1 MRNLRLKFVLIT
13 MSMLTAMVL
22 VLLVIGERYDKYW
35 DEYDTYRIVKLVAA
49 NGYVKENTDEAI
61 AFVTIDE
68 NDKPDIQV
76 NNTFLTNKE
85 VKEVSKDLLNRGK
98 KSWKWHDYIYSLKEK
113 KDGTW
118 QLVFID
124 FSSYSASYA
133 QIFLITVYVIFGLL
147 LLTGVS
153 IYLSRFI
160 VQPAQAAID
169 REKQFVSDAS
179 HELKTPI
186 ASIRANAQ
194 VLQNQIAPN
203 RYLNHI
209 LSETKRMEHLIQ
221 ELLGLSKLDDKDGRE
236 HFEKVNLSSICQE
249 MILSYESLAYEE
261 GKLKAIGVSNFY
273 PHVLANFCETVR
285 VKPMVNQ
292 VELHPYFAQPE
303 ALATMKYY
311 NVQPEA
317 WAPLGGGRHKPFENN
332 LLQSIAD
339 AHQKSISQVILR
351 WNIQRGVVVI
361 PKSTHQ
367 QRIEENFAIWDFSLT
382 EKEMAQISSLDLG
395 YVGES
400 LKHFN
405 PEFVR
410 GCLAVKIHD

>member
-1 MRNLRLKFVLIT
+1 
-13 MSMLTAMVL
+13 MVL

-261 GKLKAIGVSNFY
+261 GKLIEDQIAENIEILGQESQLKQLVTILLDNAIKHSLDNGKITVELLQEKKTALLRVSNPSLVYPDEVLKNLFERFYQAEDSRNSSSSFGLGLAIAKAIVEKHKGSITVSQSDDQLTF
-273 PHVLANFCETVR
+273 E
-285 VKPMVNQ
+285 
-292 VELHPYFAQPE
+292 
-303 ALATMKYY
+303 
-311 NVQPEA
+311 VQL
-317 WAPLGGGRHKPFENN
+317 PLK
-332 LLQSIAD
+332 
-339 AHQKSISQVILR
+339 
-351 WNIQRGVVVI
+351 
-361 PKSTHQ
+361 
-367 QRIEENFAIWDFSLT
+367 
-382 EKEMAQISSLDLG
+382 
-395 YVGES
+395 
-400 LKHFN
+400 
-405 PEFVR
+405 
-410 GCLAVKIHD
+410 

>member
-1 MRNLRLKFVLIT
+1 MKNLRLKFVLIT
-13 MSMLTAMVL
+13 MSMLTAIVL

-133 QIFLITVYVIFGLL
+133 QVFLVTVYVIFGLL

-153 IYLSRFI
+153 IYLSHFI

-221 ELLGLSKLDDKDGRE
+221 ELLSLSKLDNKDGRA
-236 HFEKVNLSSICQE
+236 HFEKVDLSSICQE

-261 GKLKAIGVSNFY
+261 GKLIEDQIAENIEILGQESQLKQLVTILLDNAIKHSLDNGKITVELLQEKKTALLRVSNPSLVYPDEVLKNLFERFYQAEDSRNSSSSFGLGLAIAKAILEKHKGSITVSQADSQLTF
-273 PHVLANFCETVR
+273 E
-285 VKPMVNQ
+285 
-292 VELHPYFAQPE
+292 
-303 ALATMKYY
+303 
-311 NVQPEA
+311 VQL
-317 WAPLGGGRHKPFENN
+317 PLK
-332 LLQSIAD
+332 
-339 AHQKSISQVILR
+339 
-351 WNIQRGVVVI
+351 
-361 PKSTHQ
+361 
-367 QRIEENFAIWDFSLT
+367 
-382 EKEMAQISSLDLG
+382 
-395 YVGES
+395 
-400 LKHFN
+400 
-405 PEFVR
+405 
-410 GCLAVKIHD
+410 

>member
-13 MSMLTAMVL
+13 MSMLTTMVL
-22 VLLVIGERYDKYW
+22 VLLVISERYNKYW
-35 DEYDTYRIVKLVAA
+35 DEHDTYRIVKLVAA

-61 AFVTIDE
+61 AFVIIDK

-98 KSWKWHDYIYSLKEK
+98 KSWKWYDYIYSLKEK

-133 QIFLITVYVIFGLL
+133 QVFLVTVYVIFGLL

-261 GKLKAIGVSNFY
+261 GKLIEDQIAENIEILGQESQLKQLVTILLDNAIKHSLDNGKITVELLQEKKTALLRVSNPSLVYPDEVLKNLFERFYQAEDSRNSSSSFGLGLAIAKAIVEKHKGSITVSQSDDQLTF
-273 PHVLANFCETVR
+273 E
-285 VKPMVNQ
+285 
-292 VELHPYFAQPE
+292 
-303 ALATMKYY
+303 
-311 NVQPEA
+311 VQL
-317 WAPLGGGRHKPFENN
+317 PLK
-332 LLQSIAD
+332 
-339 AHQKSISQVILR
+339 
-351 WNIQRGVVVI
+351 
-361 PKSTHQ
+361 
-367 QRIEENFAIWDFSLT
+367 
-382 EKEMAQISSLDLG
+382 
-395 YVGES
+395 
-400 LKHFN
+400 
-405 PEFVR
+405 
-410 GCLAVKIHD
+410 

>member
-1 MRNLRLKFVLIT
+1 MKNLRLKFVFIT

-22 VLLVIGERYDKYW
+22 ILLVISDRYDRYW

-76 NNTFLTNKE
+76 NNTFLANKE

-118 QLVFID
+118 QVVFID
-124 FSSYSASYA
+124 FSNYSASYA
-133 QIFLITVYVIFGLL
+133 QIFLVTIYVIFGLL

-160 VQPAQAAID
+160 VQPAQDAID
-169 REKQFVSDAS
+169 REKRFVSDAS

-194 VLQNQIAPN
+194 VLQSQITPN

-221 ELLGLSKLDDKDGRE
+221 ELLGLSKLDKDGRA
-236 HFEKVNLSSICQE
+236 HFDKINFSSICQE

-261 GKLKAIGVSNFY
+261 GKLIEDNISENIEVLGQESQLKQLITILLDNAIKHSLDKGKIKVDLLQEKKTAILRVSNPSQVYPDDVLNNLFERFYQAEDSRNSSSSFGLGLAIAKAIVEKHKGSIKVW
-273 PHVLANFCETVR
+273 
-285 VKPMVNQ
+285 Q
-292 VELHPYFAQPE
+292 VDGNLTFE
-303 ALATMKYY
+303 
-311 NVQPEA
+311 VQLPI
-317 WAPLGGGRHKPFENN
+317 K
-332 LLQSIAD
+332 
-339 AHQKSISQVILR
+339 
-351 WNIQRGVVVI
+351 
-361 PKSTHQ
+361 
-367 QRIEENFAIWDFSLT
+367 
-382 EKEMAQISSLDLG
+382 
-395 YVGES
+395 
-400 LKHFN
+400 
-405 PEFVR
+405 
-410 GCLAVKIHD
+410 

>member
-1 MRNLRLKFVLIT
+1 MKNLRLKFVFIT

-22 VLLVIGERYDKYW
+22 ILLVISDRYDRYW

-76 NNTFLTNKE
+76 NNTFLANKE

-118 QLVFID
+118 QVVFID
-124 FSSYSASYA
+124 FSNYSASYA
-133 QIFLITVYVIFGLL
+133 QIFLVTIYVIFGLL

-160 VQPAQAAID
+160 VQPAQDAID
-169 REKQFVSDAS
+169 REKRFVSDAS

-194 VLQNQIAPN
+194 VLQSQITPN

-221 ELLGLSKLDDKDGRE
+221 ELLGLSKLDKDGRA
-236 HFEKVNLSSICQE
+236 HFDKINFSSICQE

-261 GKLKAIGVSNFY
+261 GKLIEDNISENIEVLGQESQLKQLITILLDNAIKHSLDKGKIKVDLLQEKKTALLRVSNPSQVYPDDVLNNIFERFYQAEDSRNSSSSFGLGLAIAKAIVEKHKGSIKVW
-273 PHVLANFCETVR
+273 
-285 VKPMVNQ
+285 Q
-292 VELHPYFAQPE
+292 VDGNLTFE
-303 ALATMKYY
+303 
-311 NVQPEA
+311 VQLPI
-317 WAPLGGGRHKPFENN
+317 K
-332 LLQSIAD
+332 
-339 AHQKSISQVILR
+339 
-351 WNIQRGVVVI
+351 
-361 PKSTHQ
+361 
-367 QRIEENFAIWDFSLT
+367 
-382 EKEMAQISSLDLG
+382 
-395 YVGES
+395 
-400 LKHFN
+400 
-405 PEFVR
+405 
-410 GCLAVKIHD
+410 

>member
-13 MSMLTAMVL
+13 MSMLTTMVL
-22 VLLVIGERYDKYW
+22 VLLVISERYNKYW
-35 DEYDTYRIVKLVAA
+35 DEYGTYRIVKLVAA

-61 AFVTIDE
+61 AFVIIDK

-98 KSWKWHDYIYSLKEK
+98 KSWKWYDYIYSLKEK

-133 QIFLITVYVIFGLL
+133 QVFLVTVYVIFGLL

-261 GKLKAIGVSNFY
+261 GKLIEDQIAENIEILGQESQLKQLVTILLDNAIKHSLDNGKITVELLQEKKTALLRVSNPSLVYPDEVLKNLFERFYQAEDSRNSSSSFGLGLAIAKAIVEKHKGSITVSQSDDQLTF
-273 PHVLANFCETVR
+273 E
-285 VKPMVNQ
+285 
-292 VELHPYFAQPE
+292 
-303 ALATMKYY
+303 
-311 NVQPEA
+311 VQL
-317 WAPLGGGRHKPFENN
+317 PLK
-332 LLQSIAD
+332 
-339 AHQKSISQVILR
+339 
-351 WNIQRGVVVI
+351 
-361 PKSTHQ
+361 
-367 QRIEENFAIWDFSLT
+367 
-382 EKEMAQISSLDLG
+382 
-395 YVGES
+395 
-400 LKHFN
+400 
-405 PEFVR
+405 
-410 GCLAVKIHD
+410 

>member
-1 MRNLRLKFVLIT
+1 MKNLRLKFVLIT

-221 ELLGLSKLDDKDGRE
+221 ELLGLSKLDDKDGRA
-236 HFEKVNLSSICQE
+236 HFEKVDLSSICQE

-261 GKLKAIGVSNFY
+261 GKLIEDQIAENIEILGQESQLKQLVTILLDNGKITVELLQEKKTALLRVSNPSLVYPDEVLKNLFERFYQAEDSRNSSSSFGLGLAIAKAILEKHKGSITVSQADSQLTF
-273 PHVLANFCETVR
+273 E
-285 VKPMVNQ
+285 
-292 VELHPYFAQPE
+292 
-303 ALATMKYY
+303 
-311 NVQPEA
+311 VQL
-317 WAPLGGGRHKPFENN
+317 PLK
-332 LLQSIAD
+332 
-339 AHQKSISQVILR
+339 
-351 WNIQRGVVVI
+351 
-361 PKSTHQ
+361 
-367 QRIEENFAIWDFSLT
+367 
-382 EKEMAQISSLDLG
+382 
-395 YVGES
+395 
-400 LKHFN
+400 
-405 PEFVR
+405 
-410 GCLAVKIHD
+410 

>member
-1 MRNLRLKFVLIT
+1 
-13 MSMLTAMVL
+13 MLTTMVL
-22 VLLVIGERYDKYW
+22 VLLVISERYNKYW

-61 AFVTIDE
+61 AFVIIDK

-98 KSWKWHDYIYSLKEK
+98 KSWKWYDYIYSLKEK

-133 QIFLITVYVIFGLL
+133 QVFLVTVYVIFGLL

-261 GKLKAIGVSNFY
+261 GKLIEDQIAENIEILGQESQLKQLVTILLDNAIKHSLDNGKITVELLQEKKTALLRVSNPSLVYPDEVLKNLFERFYQAEDSRNSSSSFGLGLAIAKAIVEKHKGSITVSQSDDQLTF
-273 PHVLANFCETVR
+273 E
-285 VKPMVNQ
+285 
-292 VELHPYFAQPE
+292 
-303 ALATMKYY
+303 
-311 NVQPEA
+311 VQL
-317 WAPLGGGRHKPFENN
+317 PLK
-332 LLQSIAD
+332 
-339 AHQKSISQVILR
+339 
-351 WNIQRGVVVI
+351 
-361 PKSTHQ
+361 
-367 QRIEENFAIWDFSLT
+367 
-382 EKEMAQISSLDLG
+382 
-395 YVGES
+395 
-400 LKHFN
+400 
-405 PEFVR
+405 
-410 GCLAVKIHD
+410 

>member
-13 MSMLTAMVL
+13 MSMLTTMVL
-22 VLLVIGERYDKYW
+22 VLLVISERYNKYW
-35 DEYDTYRIVKLVAA
+35 DEYATYRIVKLVAA

-61 AFVTIDE
+61 AFVIIDK

-98 KSWKWHDYIYSLKEK
+98 KSWKWYDYIYSLKEK

-118 QLVFID
+118 QLVFVD

-133 QIFLITVYVIFGLL
+133 QVFLVTVYVIFGLL

-261 GKLKAIGVSNFY
+261 GKLIEDQIAENIEILGQESQLKQLVTILLDNAIKHSLDNGKITVELLQEKKTALLRVSNPSLVYPDEVLKNLFERFYQAEDSRNSSSSFGLSLAIAKAIVEKHKGSITVSQSDDQLTF
-273 PHVLANFCETVR
+273 E
-285 VKPMVNQ
+285 
-292 VELHPYFAQPE
+292 
-303 ALATMKYY
+303 
-311 NVQPEA
+311 VQL
-317 WAPLGGGRHKPFENN
+317 PLK
-332 LLQSIAD
+332 
-339 AHQKSISQVILR
+339 
-351 WNIQRGVVVI
+351 
-361 PKSTHQ
+361 
-367 QRIEENFAIWDFSLT
+367 
-382 EKEMAQISSLDLG
+382 
-395 YVGES
+395 
-400 LKHFN
+400 
-405 PEFVR
+405 
-410 GCLAVKIHD
+410 

>member
-13 MSMLTAMVL
+13 MSMLTTMVL
-22 VLLVIGERYDKYW
+22 VLLVISERYNKYW

-49 NGYVKENTDEAI
+49 IGYVNENTDEAI
-61 AFVTIDE
+61 AFVIIDK

-85 VKEVSKDLLNRGK
+85 VKEDSKDLLNRGK
-98 KSWKWHDYIYSLKEK
+98 KSWKWYDYIYSLKEK

-133 QIFLITVYVIFGLL
+133 QVFLVTVYVIFGLL

-261 GKLKAIGVSNFY
+261 GKLIEDQIAENIEILGQESQLKQLVTILLDNAIKHSLDNGKITVELLQEKKTALLRVSNPSLVYPDEVLKNLFERFYQAEDSRNSSSSFGLGLAIAKAIVEKHKGSITVSQSDDQLTF
-273 PHVLANFCETVR
+273 E
-285 VKPMVNQ
+285 
-292 VELHPYFAQPE
+292 
-303 ALATMKYY
+303 
-311 NVQPEA
+311 VQL
-317 WAPLGGGRHKPFENN
+317 PLK
-332 LLQSIAD
+332 
-339 AHQKSISQVILR
+339 
-351 WNIQRGVVVI
+351 
-361 PKSTHQ
+361 
-367 QRIEENFAIWDFSLT
+367 
-382 EKEMAQISSLDLG
+382 
-395 YVGES
+395 
-400 LKHFN
+400 
-405 PEFVR
+405 
-410 GCLAVKIHD
+410 

>member
-1 MRNLRLKFVLIT
+1 MMKNLRLKFVFIT

-22 VLLVIGERYDKYW
+22 ILLVISDRYDRYW

-76 NNTFLTNKE
+76 NNTFLANKE

-118 QLVFID
+118 QVVFID
-124 FSSYSASYA
+124 FSNYSASYA
-133 QIFLITVYVIFGLL
+133 QIFLVTIYVIFGLL

-160 VQPAQAAID
+160 VQPAQDAID
-169 REKQFVSDAS
+169 REKRFVSDAS

-194 VLQNQIAPN
+194 VLQSQITPN

-221 ELLGLSKLDDKDGRE
+221 ELLGLSKLDKDGRA
-236 HFEKVNLSSICQE
+236 HFDKINFSSICQE

-261 GKLKAIGVSNFY
+261 GKLIEDNISENIEVLGQESQLKQLITILLDNAIKHSLDKGKIKVDLLQEKKTALLRVSNPSQVYPDDVLNNIFERFYQAEDSRNSSSSFGLGLAIAKAIVEKHKGSIKVW
-273 PHVLANFCETVR
+273 
-285 VKPMVNQ
+285 Q
-292 VELHPYFAQPE
+292 VDGNLTFE
-303 ALATMKYY
+303 
-311 NVQPEA
+311 VQLPI
-317 WAPLGGGRHKPFENN
+317 K
-332 LLQSIAD
+332 
-339 AHQKSISQVILR
+339 
-351 WNIQRGVVVI
+351 
-361 PKSTHQ
+361 
-367 QRIEENFAIWDFSLT
+367 
-382 EKEMAQISSLDLG
+382 
-395 YVGES
+395 
-400 LKHFN
+400 
-405 PEFVR
+405 
-410 GCLAVKIHD
+410 

>member
-1 MRNLRLKFVLIT
+1 MKNLRLKFVLIT
-13 MSMLTAMVL
+13 MSMLTTMVL
-22 VLLVIGERYDKYW
+22 VLLVISERYDKYW
-35 DEYDTYRIVKLVAA
+35 DEYGTYRIVKLVAA

-98 KSWKWHDYIYSLKEK
+98 KSWKWYDYIYSLKEK

-133 QIFLITVYVIFGLL
+133 QVFLVTVYVIFGLL

-261 GKLKAIGVSNFY
+261 GKLIEDQIAENIEILGQESQLKQLVTILLDNAIKHSLDNGKITVELLQEKKTALLRVSNPSLVYPDEVLKNLFERFYQAEDSRNSSSSFGLGLAIAKAIVEKYKGSITVSQADSQLTF
-273 PHVLANFCETVR
+273 E
-285 VKPMVNQ
+285 
-292 VELHPYFAQPE
+292 
-303 ALATMKYY
+303 
-311 NVQPEA
+311 VQL
-317 WAPLGGGRHKPFENN
+317 PLK
-332 LLQSIAD
+332 
-339 AHQKSISQVILR
+339 
-351 WNIQRGVVVI
+351 
-361 PKSTHQ
+361 
-367 QRIEENFAIWDFSLT
+367 
-382 EKEMAQISSLDLG
+382 
-395 YVGES
+395 
-400 LKHFN
+400 
-405 PEFVR
+405 
-410 GCLAVKIHD
+410 

>member
-13 MSMLTAMVL
+13 MSMLTTMVL
-22 VLLVIGERYDKYW
+22 VLLVISERYNKYW
-35 DEYDTYRIVKLVAA
+35 DEHDTYRIVKLVAA

-61 AFVTIDE
+61 AFVIIDE

-98 KSWKWHDYIYSLKEK
+98 KSWKWYDYIYSLKEK

-133 QIFLITVYVIFGLL
+133 QVFLVTVYVIFGLL

-261 GKLKAIGVSNFY
+261 GKLIEDQIAENIEILGQESQLKQLVTILLDNAIKHSLDNGKITVELLQEKKTALLRVSNPSLVYPDEVLKNLFERFYQAEDSRNSSSSFGLGLAIAKAIVEKHKGSITVSQSDDQLTF
-273 PHVLANFCETVR
+273 E
-285 VKPMVNQ
+285 
-292 VELHPYFAQPE
+292 
-303 ALATMKYY
+303 
-311 NVQPEA
+311 VQL
-317 WAPLGGGRHKPFENN
+317 PLK
-332 LLQSIAD
+332 
-339 AHQKSISQVILR
+339 
-351 WNIQRGVVVI
+351 
-361 PKSTHQ
+361 
-367 QRIEENFAIWDFSLT
+367 
-382 EKEMAQISSLDLG
+382 
-395 YVGES
+395 
-400 LKHFN
+400 
-405 PEFVR
+405 
-410 GCLAVKIHD
+410 

>member
-1 MRNLRLKFVLIT
+1 MKNLRLKFVLIT

-22 VLLVIGERYDKYW
+22 VLLVISERYDKYW

-68 NDKPDIQV
+68 NDKPDIQ
-76 NNTFLTNKE
+76 

-133 QIFLITVYVIFGLL
+133 QVFLVTVYVIFGLL

-221 ELLGLSKLDDKDGRE
+221 ELLSLSKLDNKDGRA
-236 HFEKVNLSSICQE
+236 HFEKVDLSSICQE

-261 GKLKAIGVSNFY
+261 GKLIEDQIAENIEILGQESQLKQLVTILLDNAIKHSLDNGKITVELLQEKKTALLRVSNPSLVYPDEVLKNLFERFYQAEDSRNSSSSFGLGLAIAKAILEKHKGSITVSQADSQLTF
-273 PHVLANFCETVR
+273 E
-285 VKPMVNQ
+285 
-292 VELHPYFAQPE
+292 
-303 ALATMKYY
+303 
-311 NVQPEA
+311 VQL
-317 WAPLGGGRHKPFENN
+317 PLK
-332 LLQSIAD
+332 
-339 AHQKSISQVILR
+339 
-351 WNIQRGVVVI
+351 
-361 PKSTHQ
+361 
-367 QRIEENFAIWDFSLT
+367 
-382 EKEMAQISSLDLG
+382 
-395 YVGES
+395 
-400 LKHFN
+400 
-405 PEFVR
+405 
-410 GCLAVKIHD
+410 

>member
-1 MRNLRLKFVLIT
+1 MMKNLRLKFVLIT

-22 VLLVIGERYDKYW
+22 ILLVISDRYDRYW
-35 DEYDTYRIVKLVAA
+35 DEYDTYRIVKLVAS

-61 AFVTIDE
+61 AFTTIDE
-68 NDKPDIQV
+68 DNKINVQV

-85 VKEVSKDLLNRGK
+85 VKEVSRDLLDRGK
-98 KSWKWHDYIYSLKEK
+98 KSWKWHDYIYSLKET

-118 QLVFID
+118 QVVFID

-160 VQPAQAAID
+160 VQPAQDAID
-169 REKQFVSDAS
+169 REKRFVSDAS

-194 VLQNQIAPN
+194 VLQSQIEPN

-221 ELLGLSKLDDKDGRE
+221 ELLGLSKLDKDGRA
-236 HFEKVNLSSICQE
+236 HFDKVNLSSICQE

-261 GKLKAIGVSNFY
+261 GKLIEDNISENIEVLGKESQLKQLITILLDNAIKHSLDKGKIKVDLLQEKKTAILRVSNPSQVYPDDVLNNLFERFYQAEDSRNSSSSFGLGLAIAKAI
-273 PHVLANFCETVR
+273 
-285 VKPMVNQ
+285 
-292 VELHPYFAQPE
+292 VEKHKGSIKVWQADGNLTFE
-303 ALATMKYY
+303 
-311 NVQPEA
+311 VQLPI
-317 WAPLGGGRHKPFENN
+317 K
-332 LLQSIAD
+332 
-339 AHQKSISQVILR
+339 
-351 WNIQRGVVVI
+351 
-361 PKSTHQ
+361 
-367 QRIEENFAIWDFSLT
+367 
-382 EKEMAQISSLDLG
+382 
-395 YVGES
+395 
-400 LKHFN
+400 
-405 PEFVR
+405 
-410 GCLAVKIHD
+410 

>member
-13 MSMLTAMVL
+13 MSMLTTMVL
-22 VLLVIGERYDKYW
+22 VLLVISERYNKYW
-35 DEYDTYRIVKLVAA
+35 DEYYTYRIVKLVAA

-61 AFVTIDE
+61 AFVIIDK

-98 KSWKWHDYIYSLKEK
+98 KSWKWYDYIYSLKEK

-133 QIFLITVYVIFGLL
+133 QVFLVTVYVIFGLL

-261 GKLKAIGVSNFY
+261 GKLIEDQIAENIEILGQESQLKQLVTILLDNAIKHSLDNGKITVELLQEKKTALLRVSNPSLVYPDEVLKNLFERFYQAEDSRNSSSSFGLGLAIAKAIVEKHKGSITVSQSDDQLTF
-273 PHVLANFCETVR
+273 E
-285 VKPMVNQ
+285 
-292 VELHPYFAQPE
+292 
-303 ALATMKYY
+303 
-311 NVQPEA
+311 VQL
-317 WAPLGGGRHKPFENN
+317 PLK
-332 LLQSIAD
+332 
-339 AHQKSISQVILR
+339 
-351 WNIQRGVVVI
+351 
-361 PKSTHQ
+361 
-367 QRIEENFAIWDFSLT
+367 
-382 EKEMAQISSLDLG
+382 
-395 YVGES
+395 
-400 LKHFN
+400 
-405 PEFVR
+405 
-410 GCLAVKIHD
+410 

>member
-13 MSMLTAMVL
+13 MSMLTTMVL
-22 VLLVIGERYDKYW
+22 VLLVISERYNKYW
-35 DEYDTYRIVKLVAA
+35 DEYDTYQIVKLVAA

-61 AFVTIDE
+61 AFVIIDE

-98 KSWKWHDYIYSLKEK
+98 KSWKWYDYIYSLKEK

-133 QIFLITVYVIFGLL
+133 QVFLVTVYVIFGLL

-261 GKLKAIGVSNFY
+261 GKLIEDQIAENIEILGQESQLKQLVTILLDNAIKHSLDNGKITVELLQEKKTALLRVSNPSLVYPDEVLKNLFERFYQAEDSRNSSSSFGLGLAIAKAIVEKHKGSITVSQSDDQLTF
-273 PHVLANFCETVR
+273 E
-285 VKPMVNQ
+285 
-292 VELHPYFAQPE
+292 
-303 ALATMKYY
+303 
-311 NVQPEA
+311 VQL
-317 WAPLGGGRHKPFENN
+317 PLK
-332 LLQSIAD
+332 
-339 AHQKSISQVILR
+339 
-351 WNIQRGVVVI
+351 
-361 PKSTHQ
+361 
-367 QRIEENFAIWDFSLT
+367 
-382 EKEMAQISSLDLG
+382 
-395 YVGES
+395 
-400 LKHFN
+400 
-405 PEFVR
+405 
-410 GCLAVKIHD
+410 